1 MKKML
6 IVLLIL
12 SVGMAYS
19 QTKTAKYIGSK
30 KCKMC
35 HSKAEVG
42 SQYSIWEKGP
52 HSGSFETL
60 KTDAAKAI
68 AKKMGLKASPE
79 QAPECLSCHVTGWGD
94 KSGYQLEV
102 DPLNKKAV
110 KKNKDL
116 SRVGC
121 ESCHGA
127 GSLYKSKKTKAA
139 IAAGTITRESVNLIT
154 ISEQTCTVCHNP
166 DSPTYKPFDYA
177 VRIKEVTHPDP
188 SK

>member
-1 MKKML
+1 MKRML

-12 SVGMAYS
+12 AVGMAYA
-19 QTKTAKYIGSK
+19 QTATGEHIGSK

-68 AKKMGLKASPE
+68 AKKMGLKVSPD
-79 QAPECLSCHVTGWGD
+79 QAPKCLSCHVTGWGTE
-94 KSGYQLEV
+94 SGYQLEV

-110 KKNKDL
+110 KKNNDL

-139 IAAGTITRESVNLIT
+139 IAAGTITGESVGLIT
-154 ISEQTCTVCHNP
+154 ITEKTCTVCHNS

-177 VRIKEVTHPDP
+177 VRIKEVAHPAP
-188 SK
+188 EK

>member
-12 SVGMAYS
+12 TVGMAYS

-52 HSGSFETL
+52 HAGSLETL

-68 AKKMGLKASPE
+68 AKKMGLKTAPE
-79 QAPECLSCHVTGWGD
+79 QTPECLTCHVTGWGTET
-94 KSGYQLEV
+94 GYQLEV

-110 KKNKDL
+110 KKNNDL
-116 SRVGC
+116 SRVG
-121 ESCHGA
+121 
-127 GSLYKSKKTKAA
+127 
-139 IAAGTITRESVNLIT
+139 
-154 ISEQTCTVCHNP
+154 
-166 DSPTYKPFDYA
+166 
-177 VRIKEVTHPDP
+177 
-188 SK
+188 